1 MKTKTV
7 VEVVL
12 KNGRKYRCSFE
23 GDWSLDEY
31 ITNNSIFVG
40 DEKFLKVRCY
50 ENDDSYANQTIINIG
65 QVGVIRIDH
74 EFSTSN

>member
-1 MKTKTV
+1 METETV

-12 KNGRKYRCSFE
+12 KNGRKYRCSFD

-40 DEKFLKVRCY
+40 VEKFLKVRFC
-50 ENDDSYANQTIINIG
+50 ENDDSYANQTIINIS
-65 QVGVIRIDH
+65 QVGVIRINH